1 MDNGLQTLSGVLRG
15 LPAVEYEVKVPEEGD
30 VFFLYPWCHS

>member
-15 LPAVEYEVKVPEEGD
+15 LPAVEYEVKVPEEETCSSCIRG
-30 VFFLYPWCHS
+30 VNS